1 MATMAPRSH
10 HNEAPS
16 KIEAPIE
23 DGNNAHTYAKRTF
36 QQYAESELDS

>member
-23 DGNNAHTYAKRTF
+23 DGNAHTYAKRTF